1 MKARRIAPAARLRAV
16 TPAAGSPFDRLP
28 SPRDGGDRCGAFASR
43 LRDRLGH
50 EPPAG
55 PTGERLGGPRRRRPV
70 EVCRRPSDAPA
81 FAGTPDAGSS
91 FHRFRSHADRGDR
104 FGSDRGGGSVEPPG
118 GPR

>member
-1 MKARRIAPAARLRAV
+1 MKARRIAPAARPRAM
-16 TPAAGSPFDRLP
+16 TPDAGSPFDRFP

-55 PTGERLGGPRRRRPV
+55 PTGERLGGRRRRRPV
-70 EVCRRPSDAPA
+70 EARRWDAPA

-104 FGSDRGGGSVEPPG
+104 FGSHRGGDSAEPAG
-118 GPR
+118 GRR